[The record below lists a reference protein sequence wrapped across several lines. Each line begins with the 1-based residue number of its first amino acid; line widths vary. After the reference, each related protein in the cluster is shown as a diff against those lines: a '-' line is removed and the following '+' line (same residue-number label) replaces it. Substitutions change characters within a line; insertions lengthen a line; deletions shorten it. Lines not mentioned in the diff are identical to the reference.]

1 MTYDLTP
8 DLIGRDLPTAVV
20 GRPLVVHA
28 QVGSTN
34 DLVRQQARAGQ
45 PEGLVVLA
53 EEQTAGR
60 GRMGR
65 GWAAPPGS
73 SLLLSLLLRPDWLLP
88 ADSFALTMLAGVAL
102 CEAVEQAAPLRAALK
117 WPNDLMLPVAGASE
131 PALRKSAGILS
142 EIELAGDQIAWV
154 VVGMGVNVNWAPQGF
169 VDGRDLAEV
178 GCSCGWTSA
187 TPCCAR
193 AGARSCSTPGAAA
206 SRRWGSLWT
215 SGSRSAS
222 CAAPPR
228 ASSRRARYSCATRLA
243 SSIPSWPAMWMCER
257 GRSGRAEGAEGPGG
271 NMTAKTQ
278 RWLAPGAL
286 ILGLALAACGP
297 AGPSSQPPA
306 ASATAA
312 PAATTPPTAQ
322 PTIAPAAPPDP

>member
-178 GCSCGWTSA
+178 ATSV
-187 TPCCAR
+187 
-193 AGARSCSTPGAAA
+193 AAA
-206 SRRWGSLWT
+206 AGREID
-215 SGSRSAS
+215 
-222 CAAPPR
+222 
-228 ASSRRARYSCATRLA
+228 RLA
-243 SSIPSWPAMWMCER
+243 LLRALLVRLDERYALLRQGRREELFDAWR
-257 GRSGRAEGAEGPGG
+257 GRLATLGQPVDVRLPQRELRGTAEGVEPS
-271 NMTAKTQ
+271 
-278 RWLAPGAL
+278 GAL
-286 ILGLALAACGP
+286 LVRDEAGILHTVV
-297 AGPSSQPPA
+297 AG
-306 ASATAA
+306 
-312 PAATTPPTAQ
+312 
-322 PTIAPAAPPDP
+322 DVDV